1 MLYGFAVLS
10 EHGEAGPSKAGG
22 LNGGLNEGLNE
33 GINEGIKS
41 LLVYIEENPGKRIT
55 SIAAGIGK
63 PAKTIERWI
72 KKLRKDGKIEFRRSK
87 KTGGYYVMGK

>member
-1 MLYGFAVLS
+1 VKVDFETLKSGFLLVF
-10 EHGEAGPSKAGG
+10 HRMTEAETSKAGG
-22 LNGGLNEGLNE
+22 
-33 GINEGIKS
+33 ISEGIKS

-72 KKLRKDGKIEFRRSK
+72 KELRKDGKIEFRGSK